1 MAEHPHPSTT
11 TDMQVVLVLEDL
23 SGLQQEIY
31 VALVPF
37 KPMVEIVSD
46 HIPRTTQ
53 TEVGL
58 EVVVEL
64 PSIVA

>member
-1 MAEHPHPSTT
+1 
-11 TDMQVVLVLEDL
+11 MQVVPVLEDL